1 MADRTPTSAAY
12 GEECHAWPSAAAGAW
27 TLIALNEPTFTLFR

>member
-12 GEECHAWPSAAAGAW
+12 GEEHHAWPSAW